1 MGVTVKLGSYVF
13 DPEPE
18 IVFDLEADLAERVKY
33 GGGATL
39 SYVGH
44 GPLRITLTGRLTGA
58 NRYTDRDTL
67 LGLLKSGD
75 KQEFYADT
83 IGYGDASNPRQVWIE
98 RMSFSHIAGKPG
110 AVGYTIVLREET

>member
-1 MGVTVKLGSYVF
+1 MTVKLGSYVF

-18 IVFDLEADLAERVKY
+18 IVFDLEADLAERAKY

-44 GPLRITLTGRLTGA
+44 GPLRITLTGRLTGV
-58 NRYTDRDTL
+58 NRYADRDTL
-67 LGLLKSGD
+67 LGLLKSGA

-83 IGYGDASNPRQVWIE
+83 IGYGSATEPRQVWIE
-98 RMSFSHIAGKPG
+98 RMSFSHVAGKPG

>member
-1 MGVTVKLGSYVF
+1 MTVKLGGYVF

-18 IVFDLEADLAERVKY
+18 IVFDLEADLAERQKY

-44 GPLRITLTGRLTGA
+44 GSLRITLTGRLTGA
-58 NRYTDRDTL
+58 NRYSDRDTL
-67 LGLLKSGD
+67 LGLLKSGA

-83 IGYGDASNPRQVWIE
+83 IGYGSETSPKHVWIE
-98 RMSFSHIAGKPG
+98 RMSFSHVAGKPG
-110 AVGYTIVLREET
+110 AVGYTIILREET